1 MHVLENGVTV
11 DIFINLRKY
20 GPFKEYNEEDV
31 RIALQHTLYS
41 LVVFDETKP
50 VGMVRIVGDGR
61 ICFFIKDLVVLP
73 EYQDKGIGTLIMKN
87 LFSYFKANAC
97 LNAYIGL
104 MSTPNVESFYEKFGF
119 IRRPNKDYGA
129 GMILY
134 YQGEDKYD

>member
-11 DIFINLRKY
+11 DIFIKLRKL

-31 RIALQHTLYS
+31 RLALQHTLYS
-41 LVVFDETKP
+41 VVVYDDEKA
-50 VGMVRIVGDGR
+50 VGMARVVGDGR
-61 ICFFIKDLVVLP
+61 ICFFIKDVVVVP
-73 EYQDKGIGTLIMKN
+73 EYHKQGIGTLIMKN

-119 IRRPNKDYGA
+119 IRRPNKEQGA

-134 YQGEDKYD
+134 YNGEDKYD